1 MTVSFTLSNDC
12 YIMQDLCYNAS
23 FVNLQL
29 HNYLF
34 AVSCYREVVEESN
47 KAITCSF

>member
-1 MTVSFTLSNDC
+1 MFLYKCIKVHWRPPSNDC
-12 YIMQDLCYNAS
+12 YIMQGVYYNAS

-34 AVSCYREVVEESN
+34 AVSCYCEAVEE
-47 KAITCSF
+47 